1 MRHALNPIVIY
12 ILIFFTVD
20 FLTLVLI
27 KNTVTVTFYVVVIK
41 NTTDWFIKSG
51 VCSAQVKE
59 VWKSEGQE
67 ATSGE
72 LLRAGQNSAKSKE
85 RAVSKG

>member
-1 MRHALNPIVIY
+1 MRHALNLIAIY

-27 KNTVTVTFYVVVIK
+27 KNTVTVTIYVVIR

-51 VCSAQVKE
+51 VCSAQVKD

-85 RAVSKG
+85 RVVSEG